1 MKTLTT
7 LILIAMSIYSIAANI
22 DTAFLEALAEVES
35 NNNDAAVN
43 TAEDA
48 HGRYQIR
55 QAYLTDA
62 NHLLGTCYTLQ
73 DMHDPTIAE
82 RVVRA
87 YLLAYG
93 NLYER
98 NTCYPASPLILARI
112 HNGGPKGYDKAATY
126 DYGMRVAQLRADKI
140 VEGSASGLAP
150 AASAAGKEETTK

>member
-7 LILIAMSIYSIAANI
+7 IILVIMSIYTVAANI

-35 NNNDAAVN
+35 NGNDAAVN

-62 NHLLGTCYTLQ
+62 NRILGTSYTLA
-73 DMHDPTIAE
+73 DMHDPVLAE

-87 YLLAYG
+87 YLLNYG
-93 NLYER
+93 NAYER
-98 NTCYPASPLILARI
+98 NTGYKANPYILARI
-112 HNGGPKGYDKAATY
+112 HNGGPRGYAKESTY
-126 DYGMRVAQLRADKI
+126 EYGMRVAQLRGDKI
-140 VEGSASGLAP
+140 
-150 AASAAGKEETTK
+150 EEALR